1 MIIIFRTIF
10 KVAILT
16 GIWFIFRETFSFPE
30 MLIAVAISSVC
41 VWYSHKFIPLN
52 SIKGI
57 NFFKLILFFFQ
68 LIGQIY
74 ISGFTVIKMILT
86 GATAYV
92 VSVKTSLQNETLRII
107 LGDSITLTPG
117 SVLLDVTGDDIKVV
131 LLCNKN
137 DPEPLKDVDKKV
149 KGNLEKHLAKVGGE
163 A

>member
-1 MIIIFRTIF
+1 
-10 KVAILT
+10 
-16 GIWFIFRETFSFPE
+16 

-57 NFFKLILFFFQ
+57 NFFKLLLFFFY

-74 ISGFTVIKMILT
+74 ISGFVVIKMILT
-86 GATAYV
+86 GATSYV
-92 VSVKTSLQNETLRII
+92 VKIKTSLQNETLRII

-117 SVLLDVTGDDIKVV
+117 STLLDITDDNITVV
-131 LLCNKN
+131 LLCSKN
-137 DPEPLKDVDKKV
+137 DSEPLKDVDKKV
-149 KGNLEKHLAKVGGE
+149 KGNLEKQLAKVGGE

>member
-1 MIIIFRTIF
+1 VIIILRSIF

-16 GIWFIFRETFSFPE
+16 GIWFIFRGTISFPE

-57 NFFKLILFFFQ
+57 NFFKLLLFFFY

-74 ISGFTVIKMILT
+74 ISGFVVIKMILT
-86 GATAYV
+86 GATSYV
-92 VSVKTSLQNETLRII
+92 VKIKTSLQNETLRII

-117 SVLLDVTGDDIKVV
+117 STLLDITDDNITVV
-131 LLCNKN
+131 LLCSKN
-137 DPEPLKDVDKKV
+137 DSEPLKDVDKKV
-149 KGNLEKHLAKVGGE
+149 KGNLEKQLAKVGGE